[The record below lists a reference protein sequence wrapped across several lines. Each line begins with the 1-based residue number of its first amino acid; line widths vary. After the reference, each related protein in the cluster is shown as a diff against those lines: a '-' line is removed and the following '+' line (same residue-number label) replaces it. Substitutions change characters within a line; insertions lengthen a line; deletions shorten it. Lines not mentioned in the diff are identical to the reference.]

1 MNDALPDLSD
11 LEYDAQNFRDLAEA
25 PLGVDIWA
33 FLKRPDNVVRMD
45 TATFLE
51 RAAVEPLA
59 PGLVRH
65 FGPEIAQDRL
75 KQMIGHMTRQ
85 IMEAL
90 GYAIDRQGLRI
101 TRESLFTSATRYKRR
116 DENRDRSMTITRE
129 QRQAWL
135 EKTAASPFNRWLDAR
150 VKLPDGSFDIAKL
163 YEVAQHYGIDKRYDH
178 LNPGQQ
184 RMTIGVMLRA
194 RVPAAEYQSGHLA
207 QEA

>member
-1 MNDALPDLSD
+1 MNDQMPDLAALRLKTLRIFVTGGDTARSGH
-11 LEYDAQNFRDLAEA
+11 
-25 PLGVDIWA
+25 LGVLEGA
-33 FLKRPDNVVRMD
+33 RNLVRMD

-59 PGLVRH
+59 PGLVRQ

-85 IMEAL
+85 VMEAL
-90 GYAIDRQGLRI
+90 GYELDRQGLRI

-116 DENRDRSMTITRE
+116 DETRDRSMTITRE

-135 EKTAASPFNRWLDAR
+135 EKTATSPFNRWLDAQ
-150 VKLPDGSFDIAKL
+150 VKEKDGSLNIPKL
-163 YEVAQHYGIDKRYDH
+163 YEVAQGYGIDKRYDH

-194 RVPAAEYQSGHLA
+194 RVPVSDYRGGN
-207 QEA
+207 